1 MASASRH
8 ETTYRVRFDEAGP
21 NGLLRASGFLRYA
34 QDIAWM
40 HSEALG
46 FDRAWYRERDL
57 AWLVRA
63 AEVNLAVGIPMGA
76 TTAVSTEVVG
86 YRKVWARRQAEF
98 QLGGVHAASVAT
110 DWVLVDGRG
119 RLTRLPDVFAQR
131 FPGTTAVDGLLRV
144 VLPAA
149 PADAARR
156 SFGVRP
162 HELDPMDHV
171 NNAVYLDWFE
181 ESILAAGSDGAGV
194 GAAPVDVLPR
204 VYRLEYA
211 ASAEPGSTVEAVTW
225 RDGAG
230 WAQRLSAAGT
240 ELLRARLDG

>member
-63 AEVNLAVGIPMGA
+63 AEVNLAVGIQMGETA
-76 TTAVSTEVVG
+76 AVSTEVVG
-86 YRKVWARRQAEF
+86 YRKVWARRRAEF
-98 QLGGVHAASVAT
+98 QVAGVHAASVLT

-119 RLTRLPDVFAQR
+119 RLTRLPDVFAER
-131 FPGTTAVDGLLRV
+131 FPGTIAVDGLLRV

-149 PADAARR
+149 PPDAARR

-181 ESILAAGSDGAGV
+181 ESILAV
-194 GAAPVDVLPR
+194 GLGEAPPIDALPR

-211 ASAEPGSTVEAVTW
+211 ASAEPGSTVDAVTW

-230 WAQRLSAAGT
+230 WAQRQSAAGT
-240 ELLRARLDG
+240 ELLRARLGG

>member
-1 MASASRH
+1 MATASRH

-21 NGLLRASGFLRYA
+21 NGLLRASGLLRYA

-63 AEVNLAVGIPMGA
+63 AEVTVASGIPMGA
-76 TTAVSTEVVG
+76 TSAVSTQVVG
-86 YRKVWARRQAEF
+86 YRKVWARRRAEF
-98 QLGGVHAASVAT
+98 QVDGILAASVVT

-119 RLTRLPDVFAQR
+119 RLTRLPDVFAAR
-131 FPGTTAVDGLLRV
+131 FPGTALVDALLRV

-149 PADAARR
+149 PTGAAHR
-156 SFGVRP
+156 SFAVRP

-171 NNAVYLDWFE
+171 NNAVYLDWLE
-181 ESILAAGSDGAGV
+181 ESILSATPHGG
-194 GAAPVDVLPR
+194 APVEAMPR
-204 VYRLEYA
+204 IYRLEYA

-225 RDGAG
+225 HDGTG
-230 WAQRLSAAGT
+230 WAHRLSAAGT

>member
-21 NGLLRASGFLRYA
+21 NGLLRVSGFLRYA

-63 AEVNLAVGIPMGA
+63 AEVNLAVGIQMGETA
-76 TTAVSTEVVG
+76 AVSTEVVG
-86 YRKVWARRQAEF
+86 YRKVWARRRAEF
-98 QLGGVHAASVAT
+98 QVGGVHAASVLT

-119 RLTRLPDVFAQR
+119 RLTRLPDVFAER
-131 FPGTTAVDGLLRV
+131 FPGTIAVDGLLRV

-149 PADAARR
+149 PPDAERR

-181 ESILAAGSDGAGV
+181 ESILAAAPGD
-194 GAAPVDVLPR
+194 AARIDALPR

-211 ASAEPGSTVEAVTW
+211 ASTEPGSTVDAVTW
-225 RDGAG
+225 RDGAAG
-230 WAQRLSAAGT
+230 WAHRQSAAGT
-240 ELLRARLDG
+240 ELLRARLDP